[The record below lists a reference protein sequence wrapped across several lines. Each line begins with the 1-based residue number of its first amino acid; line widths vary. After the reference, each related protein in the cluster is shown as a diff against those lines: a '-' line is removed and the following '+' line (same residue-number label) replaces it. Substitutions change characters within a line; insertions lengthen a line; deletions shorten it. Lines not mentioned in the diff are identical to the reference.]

1 MPSPTD
7 PITAWR
13 RRQRTAGAIAILALA
28 GSALWSWWPL
38 PAPHTPDP
46 ALQPPTNDAE
56 TIDGPTPLD
65 RDAFAALIWNPPPA
79 PPRAA
84 ESAPTASTAQP
95 LRLQLIG
102 IARDTGPGGDQV
114 LRAAIYDPDTDK
126 LHIVAEGERIGAVT
140 VLAVEPG
147 VVRLENGGRTS
158 ELRLR
163 KNEERAS

>member
-1 MPSPTD
+1 MPSPSD

-13 RRQRTAGAIAILALA
+13 TRQRTAGAIAILALA
-28 GSALWSWWPL
+28 VATLWSWWPL
-38 PAPHTPDP
+38 PSPPAADP
-46 ALQPPTNDAE
+46 ALRAPEDASE
-56 TIDGPTPLD
+56 PADGPAPLD
-65 RDAFAALIWNPPPA
+65 RDAFAAAIWNPPPA

-84 ESAPTASTAQP
+84 ESAPTAGTP
-95 LRLQLIG
+95 PPPRLQLIG

-126 LHIVAEGERIGAVT
+126 LHIVAEGERIGAIT

-147 VVRLENGGRTS
+147 VVRLDSGGRTS

-163 KNEERAS
+163 KDEERAS